1 MRQGP
6 YRHYLSL
13 EVEPAAATLASVAAS
28 GDVER
33 LRRFLA
39 AEEESPPSEET
50 IQYLLAS
57 ASWAEE
63 ISIVE
68 YLLAEY
74 PPGKVAEYPPG
85 KVAEEPI
92 RAAIY
97 SGSMPLVSAFLRVD
111 PDILLMQYDRQGSAL
126 IAACRSRQ
134 RPEFIRFLLEAGA
147 DPNQDPDCAYLPPLG
162 WVAGWYQKS
171 YPGTEVV
178 DMLLDYGAE
187 TANSGALRWAAR
199 GNHEDVVRR
208 LLERGADHEKDSAD
222 HIQLRGKQSPAL
234 HEAASRGYIGVMRI
248 LLEHGVDVNCK
259 SSNGK
264 TAFEEAEQ
272 IEAVTGIDLSAAKEL
287 LTSWNQVQA

>member
-1 MRQGP
+1 MFITRGMRQGP

-13 EVEPAAATLASVAAS
+13 EVEPAAVTLASVAAS

-33 LRRFLA
+33 LRYFLA

-63 ISIVE
+63 ISVVE

-74 PPGKVAEYPPG
+74 PPGKL
-85 KVAEEPI
+85 AEEPI

-162 WVAGWYQKS
+162 WAAGWYQKS
-171 YPGTEVV
+171 YPGTEVI

-187 TANSGALRWAAR
+187 TEHSGALRWAAR

-222 HIQLRGKQSPAL
+222 HIELRGKQSLAL

-264 TAFEEAEQ
+264 TALEEAEQ
-272 IEAVTGIDLSAAKEL
+272 IEEVTGTDLSAAKEL

>member
-1 MRQGP
+1 MFITRGMRQGP

-33 LRRFLA
+33 LRCFLA

-63 ISIVE
+63 ISVVE

-74 PPGKVAEYPPG
+74 PPGKL
-85 KVAEEPI
+85 AEEPI

-222 HIQLRGKQSPAL
+222 HTKLRGKQSLAL

-264 TAFEEAEQ
+264 TALEEAEQ
-272 IEAVTGIDLSAAKEL
+272 IEEVTGTDLSAAKEL

>member
-1 MRQGP
+1 MFITRGMRQGP

-33 LRRFLA
+33 LRCFLA

-63 ISIVE
+63 ISVVE

-74 PPGKVAEYPPG
+74 PPGKL
-85 KVAEEPI
+85 AEEPI

-222 HIQLRGKQSPAL
+222 HTKLRGKQSLAL

-264 TAFEEAEQ
+264 TALEEVEQ
-272 IEAVTGIDLSAAKEL
+272 IEEVTGTDLSAAKEL

>member
-1 MRQGP
+1 MFITRGMRQVP
-6 YRHYLSL
+6 DRHSPDVKSVAASL
-13 EVEPAAATLASVAAS
+13 GLVAAS

-33 LRRFLA
+33 LRHFLA
-39 AEEESPPSEET
+39 AEDESPPSEET
-50 IQYLLAS
+50 IQFLLAS
-57 ASWAEE
+57 ASWAEKIPVIE
-63 ISIVE
+63 F
-68 YLLAEY
+68 LL
-74 PPGKVAEYPPG
+74 AEYPPG

-97 SGSMPLVSAFLRVD
+97 SGSMPLISVFLRAD
-111 PDILLMQYDRQGSAL
+111 PSVLTLQYDRQGSAL

-162 WVAGWYQKS
+162 WAAGWYQKS

-187 TANSGALRWAAR
+187 TARSGALRWAAR
-199 GNHEDVVRR
+199 GNYEDVVRR
-208 LLERGADHEKDSAD
+208 LLERGANHENDLAD
-222 HIQLRGKQSPAL
+222 HIDLRGKQLLAL
-234 HEAASRGYIGVMRI
+234 HEAASRGYTGVMKI

-264 TAFEEAEQ
+264 TALEEAEQ
-272 IEAVTGIDLSAAKEL
+272 IEELTGADLSAAKDL
-287 LTSWNQVQA
+287 LRSWNQVQA

>member
-1 MRQGP
+1 MFITRGMRQGP

-33 LRRFLA
+33 LRCFLA

-63 ISIVE
+63 ISVVE

-74 PPGKVAEYPPG
+74 PPGKL
-85 KVAEEPI
+85 AEEPI

-222 HIQLRGKQSPAL
+222 HTKLRGKQSLAL

-264 TAFEEAEQ
+264 TALEEVEQ
-272 IEAVTGIDLSAAKEL
+272 IEELTGTDLSAAKEL

>member
-1 MRQGP
+1 MFMTRGMRKTP
-6 YRHYLSL
+6 DHHSPDVELLDASL
-13 EVEPAAATLASVAAS
+13 AAIAAS

-33 LRRFLA
+33 LRCLLA
-39 AEEESPPSEET
+39 TEDESPPSEDT
-50 IQYLLAS
+50 IQFLLAS

-63 ISIVE
+63 IPVIE
-68 YLLAEY
+68 FLLAEY
-74 PPGKVAEYPPG
+74 PPGKVT
-85 KVAEEPI
+85 EEPI

-97 SGSMPLVSAFLRVD
+97 SGSMPLISAFLRAD
-111 PDILLMQYDRQGSAL
+111 PNILLMQYDRQGSAL

-162 WVAGWYQKS
+162 WAAGWYQKS

-187 TANSGALRWAAR
+187 TARSGALRWAAR
-199 GNHEDVVRR
+199 GNYEDVVRR
-208 LLERGADHEKDSAD
+208 LLERGADHENDSAD
-222 HIQLRGKQSPAL
+222 HIELRGKQALAL

-259 SSNGK
+259 GGNGK
-264 TAFEEAEQ
+264 TALEEAEQ
-272 IEAVTGIDLSAAKEL
+272 IEELTGADLSAAKDL
-287 LTSWNQVQA
+287 LRSWDQVQA

>member
-33 LRRFLA
+33 LRCFLA

-63 ISIVE
+63 ISVVE

-74 PPGKVAEYPPG
+74 PPGKL
-85 KVAEEPI
+85 AEEPI

-222 HIQLRGKQSPAL
+222 HTELRGKQSLAL

-264 TAFEEAEQ
+264 TALEEAEQ
-272 IEAVTGIDLSAAKEL
+272 IEEVTGTDLSAAKEL